1 MIAFIKNDLYFAS
14 PFILLSFSTSSLY
27 LGFSV
32 GSPAG
37 RLKLSSTRAQL
48 AFLDSNTDIG

>member
-1 MIAFIKNDLYFAS
+1 MTAFIKNDLYFAS